1 MKKRL
6 LSILLTMLMVLCTA
20 PFTAFAETGDVAI
33 NETNFP
39 DANFRKIVEG
49 YDTTKAD
56 GTVGAD
62 GVLSA
67 AELEAV
73 DEIECYDSG
82 IANLKGIEYFTELT
96 YLDCSNDDDSN
107 KNTLTSL
114 DLSKNTKLEY
124 LYCYDNAITSL
135 DLSSNTNLILV
146 NCSDNALTSLK
157 LGNNTSLIDL
167 SCSDNA
173 LTSLDVSKNTGL
185 KFFNC
190 DGNKLTT
197 LDVSNNTKLGESY
210 GSTDTQADGGLHCAK
225 NNLTSLDVSKCEN
238 LSDEDFDCTGNTYKI
253 TAVNGVFNLKD
264 LPGDFDLNNVVADS
278 WVGATVKDGKL
289 IIDSKTNK
297 VTYSYYCG
305 SDKSKEVEF
314 TLLVTHTTKSD
325 DAKSPATGD
334 NNELGLFA
342 FAGLIS
348 AVGVAFVLRRKHSM

>member
-20 PFTAFAETGDVAI
+20 PLTAFAETGDVAI
-33 NETNFP
+33 NADNFP
-39 DANFRKIVEG
+39 DANLRAFLKDEDYG
-49 YDTTKAD
+49 S
-56 GTVGAD
+56 D
-62 GVLSA
+62 GVITA
-67 AELEAV
+67 AELADIDKMDCSE
-73 DEIECYDSG
+73 SK
-82 IANLKGIEYFTELT
+82 IASLKGIEYFTELT
-96 YLDCSNDDDSN
+96 ELDCCNWDDTSSTH
-107 KNTLTSL
+107 NTLTSL
-114 DLSKNTKLEY
+114 DVSKNTKLKY
-124 LYCYDNAITSL
+124 LYCDGNAITSL
-135 DLSSNTNLILV
+135 DLSSNANLIQV
-146 NCSDNALTSLK
+146 NCANNTLTSLK

-167 SCSDNA
+167 SCENNA

-185 KFFNC
+185 KYLNC
-190 DGNKLTT
+190 ANNDLTV
-197 LDVSNNTKLGESY
+197 LDVSANTKLGEVYGDDDSY
-210 GSTDTQADGGLHCAK
+210 KGGLYCEK
-225 NNLTSLDVSKCEN
+225 NNLTSLDVSKCPS
-238 LSDEDFDCTGNTYKI
+238 LPDEEFKCNDNTYKI
-253 TAVNGVFNLKD
+253 TAVNGVFDLKD
-264 LPGDFDLNNVVADS
+264 LPGNFDLNNVVADS
-278 WVGATVKDGKL
+278 WEGATVKDGKL

>member
-1 MKKRL
+1 MKKRI

-33 NETNFP
+33 NADNFP
-39 DANFRKIVEG
+39 DANFRAFLMDQEYG
-49 YDTTKAD
+49 S
-56 GTVGAD
+56 D
-62 GVLSA
+62 GVITA
-67 AELEAV
+67 AELADI
-73 DEIECYDSG
+73 DEMDCSESK

-96 YLDCSNDDDSN
+96 YLDCCNEDEDDSN
-107 KNTLTSL
+107 NNTLTSL
-114 DLSKNTKLEY
+114 DLSKNTKLKT
-124 LYCYDNAITSL
+124 LYCDGNAITSL
-135 DLSSNTNLILV
+135 DLSSNTNLLEV
-146 NCSDNALTSLK
+146 VCSDNALTSLK
-157 LGNNTSLIDL
+157 LGNNAKLEWL
-167 SCSDNA
+167 VCHDNE

-185 KFFNC
+185 TYLSCEN
-190 DGNKLTT
+190 NKLTT
-197 LDVSNNTKLGESY
+197 LDLSNNTKLGEPDS
-210 GSTDTQADGGLHCAK
+210 DGGLNCSN
-225 NNLTSLDVSKCEN
+225 NNLTSLDVSKNTN
-238 LSDEDFDCTGNTYKI
+238 LPDNKFYCTGNTYKI

-278 WVGATVKDGKL
+278 WEGATVKDSKL

-348 AVGVAFVLRRKHSM
+348 AVGVAFMLRRKHSM